1 MKLLILKKTM
11 NMNKYILA
19 TVVACIALS
28 CSTKEFK
35 YDASGTFEARE
46 VMVSSEAAGLLES
59 FDIRE
64 GNSLKQGEYLGYV
77 DTVPLYLKKLQI
89 LTAQRAV
96 KSRKPDVATQISATK
111 EQIAKAELEKTRV
124 ENLFNDNV
132 ATQKQLDDAISLVKV
147 LKKNLDAQINSLN
160 ISVNSLS
167 EESAT
172 YEVQVAQLD
181 YQLSKCKIINPIDG
195 VVLNKYSEEKE
206 LVYSGKPLYK
216 IADMKN
222 MFIRVYVVSNQ
233 LESIRTGQSAEV
245 FIERNGGKKVYHG
258 TVSWISSK
266 AEFTPKTI
274 QTQDERQN
282 LVYAVKIALENSD
295 GLLKT
300 GMYGDVKFKLD

>member
-1 MKLLILKKTM
+1 
-11 NMNKYILA
+11 MNKYILA

>member
-1 MKLLILKKTM
+1 MKLLIINKKTM

-19 TVVACIALS
+19 SIVACCVALS
-28 CSTKEFK
+28 CDTKEFK
-35 YDASGTFEARE
+35 YDASGTFETRE

-59 FDIRE
+59 FNIEE
-64 GNSLKQGEYLGYV
+64 GSSLKQGEYLGYV

-89 LTAQRAV
+89 LTAQKAV
-96 KSRKPDVATQISATK
+96 KSRKPDVATQISAVK

-124 ENLFNDNV
+124 ENLFKDNV
-132 ATQKQLDDAISLVKV
+132 ATQKQLDDAISLVNV
-147 LKKNLDAQINSLN
+147 LKKNLAAQLNSLN

-181 YQLSKCKIINPIDG
+181 YQLSKCRIINPIDG

-233 LESIRTGQSAEV
+233 LDRIRVGQSAEV
-245 FIERNGGKKVYHG
+245 FVMRNGEEKVYQG

-300 GMYGDVKFKLD
+300 GMYGDVKF